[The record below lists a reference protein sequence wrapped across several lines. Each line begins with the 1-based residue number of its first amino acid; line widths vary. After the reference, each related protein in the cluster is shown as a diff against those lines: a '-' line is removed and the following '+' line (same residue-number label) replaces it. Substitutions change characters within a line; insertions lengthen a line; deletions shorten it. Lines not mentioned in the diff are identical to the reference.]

1 MREHDEKEHDQ
12 KHAGPQNAYECESA
26 IQVNED
32 TARRPGVE
40 AEADMEK
47 LRAPMATRRGGDGGA
62 SAKNA
67 AQAKAR
73 HVGSCGTGK
82 EGAARA
88 AGVGDDG
95 EDGRRGG
102 GIGNGCGEAASG
114 PESECAAACGRRRGR
129 GVGSSSC
136 GWRGVFNF
144 AGTSHG

>member
-40 AEADMEK
+40 AEADMER
-47 LRAPMATRRGGDGGA
+47 LRARMTTRRGGDGGA

-73 HVGSCGTGK
+73 HVGSWGTGK
-82 EGAARA
+82 EEALHGRQGWATTARTKGEAEASGTAAERRRRVRSLSARRRA
-88 AGVGDDG
+88 GDDV
-95 EDGRRGG
+95 
-102 GIGNGCGEAASG
+102 GEAEISYVVQ
-114 PESECAAACGRRRGR
+114 PK
-129 GVGSSSC
+129 
-136 GWRGVFNF
+136 
-144 AGTSHG
+144 